1 MAGED
6 GGDAT
11 ASTASTVAPKLNVSM
26 AAFEVMDEIGEGSF
40 SEVLLVR
47 RRADGADKTPV
58 ALKVMRKRHILKENK
73 GACVRD
79 ERKALDLLRDAS
91 RVVRLLFTFQDDECL
106 YLGLE
111 RCAGGELFDRIQAAK
126 RRREEKT
133 KTKGGGL
140 SLAATR
146 RVASDLLDA
155 VEACHARGVVHRDLK
170 PENVL
175 FDSKGRETVRLRVV
189 SSAEREGDE
198 GYVCE
203 TSSAAQRS
211 WRSWGRAITCL
222 PRFWESPEGT
232 KRARRGRR
240 TSREKRP
247 LLSLWTGGRTGAC
260 CSSVWRGRPRSAGRT
275 SSRRT

>member
-1 MAGED
+1 MDTLGDLRVGLPRAGGTPDGTDGSRADPSSSPSESPPAIAGED

-126 RRREEKT
+126 RRREE
-133 KTKGGGL
+133 L
-140 SLAATR
+140 SLI
-146 RVASDLLDA
+146 
-155 VEACHARGVVHRDLK
+155 H
-170 PENVL
+170 
-175 FDSKGRETVRLRVV
+175 
-189 SSAEREGDE
+189 
-198 GYVCE
+198 
-203 TSSAAQRS
+203 
-211 WRSWGRAITCL
+211 I
-222 PRFWESPEGT
+222 
-232 KRARRGRR
+232 
-240 TSREKRP
+240 
-247 LLSLWTGGRTGAC
+247 
-260 CSSVWRGRPRSAGRT
+260 
-275 SSRRT
+275 